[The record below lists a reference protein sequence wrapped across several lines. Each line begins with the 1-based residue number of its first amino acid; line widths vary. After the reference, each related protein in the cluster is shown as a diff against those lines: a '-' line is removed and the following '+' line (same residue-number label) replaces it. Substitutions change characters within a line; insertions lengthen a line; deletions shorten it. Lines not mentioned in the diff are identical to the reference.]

1 MGMFM
6 VCAVCASVCVGVH
19 GCVGMCAVVQGV
31 RGVHGV
37 ARCGQVW
44 PSVHR

>member
-1 MGMFM
+1 MGMFV
-6 VCAVCASVCVGVH
+6 VCAVCAGMHGCARVCVGV
-19 GCVGMCAVVQGV
+19 QGGA
-31 RGVHGV
+31 RG